1 VFLASGDAMEPAAE
15 PEAEEDV
22 HTHSELLKLAL
33 TECPFSGEAQRLE
46 PRAAKAQTNNLRN
59 ISQQKAHAQANLEPD
74 AEFEEDEDY
83 WQTQLLIALADCPFR
98 EQKCQ
103 QLQTPQRASEAPCES
118 LRGLEEAALVAIRSG
133 IALARRGQSRK
144 ELVLA
149 LSRQTGLG
157 GSVRL
162 LRERAKAGD
171 ASAKQTIKELDSLLR
186 RGSGLKGVDAEAA
199 RARRLRWALAT
210 PDSCSGVRQDGLQE
224 AIALCAA
231 GLHSASPAEPE
242 CEEIFESKSLL
253 LQANAEVHLHAAL
266 EAGDVEF

>member
-1 VFLASGDAMEPAAE
+1 MEPAAE

-22 HTHSELLKLAL
+22 HIHSELLKLAL
-33 TECPFSGEAQRLE
+33 AECPFSSEASCLE
-46 PRAAKAQTNNLRN
+46 THAAKTNRLQD
-59 ISQQKAHAQANLEPD
+59 ISQQRSHAQANPEPD
-74 AEFEEDEDY
+74 AEFEEDEEH
-83 WQTQLLIALADCPFR
+83 WQTKLLLALADCPFR
-98 EQKCQ
+98 EKKDCQ
-103 QLQTPQRASEAPCES
+103 QLQHPKQASEEVPCAS

-133 IALARRGQSRK
+133 IALAKRGQSRK

-162 LRERAKAGD
+162 LRDRAEAGD

-199 RARRLRWALAT
+199 RARRLRLALDM
-210 PDSCSGVRQDGLQE
+210 PDTCSGIRQDGLQE

-231 GLHSASPAEPE
+231 GLKSVASAEPE
-242 CEEIFESKSLL
+242 CEEVFESKSLL
-253 LQANAEVHLHAAL
+253 LQANAEVHLNAAL